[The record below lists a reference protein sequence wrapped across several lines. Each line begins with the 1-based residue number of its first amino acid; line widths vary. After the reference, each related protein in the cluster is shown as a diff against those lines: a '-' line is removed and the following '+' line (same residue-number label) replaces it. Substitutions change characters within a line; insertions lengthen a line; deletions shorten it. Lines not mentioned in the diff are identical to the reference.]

1 MSERKIKVWVAMN
14 GPEPFLSMTSETRA
28 RCEQAIA
35 EAGLPCPEVV
45 TPTRATLVI
54 PAPKKRKVATKPGN
68 RGGAKRAR
76 INKLRPVERR
86 T

>member
-14 GPEPFLSMTSETRA
+14 GPEPFLSMTGETRA
-28 RCEQAIA
+28 RCVRAIV
-35 EAGLPCPEVV
+35 EAGLPHPEAV

-54 PAPKKRKVATKPGN
+54 PAPKKRTVSTKPRN
-68 RGGAKRAR
+68 RGVAKRAR